1 MQNQFFS
8 YNRLQYSNRFMLLSF
23 LHYLF
28 TYIYNKQIFRAQKIL
43 YVAKKWKKFL
53 GDLRVAHLL
62 RSDKSIWCLLRS
74 DKSVRWSTT
83 LFLNVE
89 KKKVLGY
96 PQLSNSWIYS
106 IYIFKDKLR
115 DETWFS
121 LPMSHYKK
129 LGAYGKWKTIKCFY
143 LIIK

>member
-1 MQNQFFS
+1 ML
-8 YNRLQYSNRFMLLSF
+8 RLQTNFSIVICRNSISYFPFCIIYLHTYTISKFLGLKNLCML
-23 LHYLF
+23 
-28 TYIYNKQIFRAQKIL
+28 Q
-43 YVAKKWKKFL
+43 KKWKKFL

-96 PQLSNSWIYS
+96 PQFSNSWIYS

-129 LGAYGKWKTIKCFY
+129 LGAYGKWKTIKCFLSHY
-143 LIIK
+143 

>member
-1 MQNQFFS
+1 MITNELS
-8 YNRLQYSNRFMLLSF
+8 YFPFCIIYLHTYTISKFLGLKNLCMLQ
-23 LHYLF
+23 
-28 TYIYNKQIFRAQKIL
+28 
-43 YVAKKWKKFL
+43 KKWKKFL

-96 PQLSNSWIYS
+96 PQFSNSWIYS

-129 LGAYGKWKTIKCFY
+129 LGAYGKWKTIKCFLSHY
-143 LIIK
+143 